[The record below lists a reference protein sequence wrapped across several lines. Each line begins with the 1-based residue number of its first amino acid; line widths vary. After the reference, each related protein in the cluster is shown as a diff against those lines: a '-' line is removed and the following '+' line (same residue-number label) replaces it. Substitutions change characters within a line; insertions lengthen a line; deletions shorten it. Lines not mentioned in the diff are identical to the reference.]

1 MPYSSEHKKETR
13 ERILRSARHLFNR
26 KGFVAVTLDEV
37 MTESGLPHGGFY
49 YHFKSKEELYTEA
62 IMQFAR
68 NDPPEHWQTLGFDGP
83 AEGERLAR
91 LIVDAYLS
99 REHLEDVDGSCP
111 MVGLP
116 SDVARGGHKLKTAFQ
131 QVLEMMVGV
140 FEAGL
145 PHDDISRRERAIGM
159 VALCVG
165 GMVLARAVDDDA
177 LSDELRSTVH
187 KQALAGFGVKS
198 TVQSV

>member
-37 MTESGLPHGGFY
+37 MSESGLTHGGFY
-49 YHFKSKEELYTEA
+49 NHFSSKDELYAEA

-68 NDPPEHWQTLGFDGP
+68 NDPPEHWQTLGFDGT
-83 AEGERLAR
+83 AQGERLAR

-99 REHLEDVDGSCP
+99 REHLEDRDGSCP

-116 SDVARGGHKLKTAFQ
+116 SDVARGGSKLKSAFQ

-140 FEAGL
+140 FEAGM
-145 PHDDISRRERAIGM
+145 PHDEVPARERAISM

-165 GMVLARAVDDDA
+165 GMVLARAVEDEG
-177 LSDELRSTVH
+177 LSDELRDTVR
-187 KQALAGFGVKS
+187 KWANTQFSPSSPAR
-198 TVQSV
+198 TN